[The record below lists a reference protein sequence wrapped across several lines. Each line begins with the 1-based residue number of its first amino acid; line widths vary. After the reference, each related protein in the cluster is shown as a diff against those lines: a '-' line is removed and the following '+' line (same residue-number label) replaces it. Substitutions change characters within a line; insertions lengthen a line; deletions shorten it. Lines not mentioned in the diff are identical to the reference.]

1 MNVKTIMLRGD
12 GSSANGGATEAI
24 LEHGPEGW
32 QVGSVFKRSAQW
44 DQEVNRVYPAFLSRP
59 QGPMIRLLATTAPLV
74 IFIGTN
80 PLHLS
85 IATRIA
91 HDLYT
96 YHRIDTQ
103 IVSPASASTG
113 LGHSAFEG
121 NHLMIGRP
129 EDNVWVKALL
139 AESQSQSGSAPPA
152 TLSPVTDCVLQST
165 CPSPTESSSMAGIST
180 RKASVRILPLV
191 LS

>member
-1 MNVKTIMLRGD
+1 MNARQWRDRATTPLDLHPLNVKTITLRND
-12 GSSANGGATEAI
+12 GSSTNGIACEQV

-32 QVGSVFKRSAQW
+32 QVGMVSLFCDRSSFAR
-44 DQEVNRVYPAFLSRP
+44 QEVDRVYPAFLSRP
-59 QGPMIRLLATTAPLV
+59 QGPMIRLLATTAPLA

-80 PLHLS
+80 PLHWS

-103 IVSPASASTG
+103 IVDPSSGSTG
-113 LGHSAFEG
+113 LGPSAFEG
-121 NHLMIGRP
+121 NHLIIGRP

-139 AESQSQSGSAPPA
+139 AESQSQSEP
-152 TLSPVTDCVLQST
+152 
-165 CPSPTESSSMAGIST
+165 
-180 RKASVRILPLV
+180 ILPAN
-191 LS
+191 LSATMD